1 MHLEELIT
9 RDNVEYE
16 NLAYRIASDNSYLLS
31 LRKKLK
37 EEKLTSSLFD
47 SEKFTKN
54 LENIY
59 EELIKALYKKCPD
72 KIALTRN

>member
-16 NLAYRIASDNSYLLS
+16 NLAYRIASDKTYLMS

-59 EELIKALYKKCPD
+59 AELINDLIK
-72 KIALTRN
+72 NVQ